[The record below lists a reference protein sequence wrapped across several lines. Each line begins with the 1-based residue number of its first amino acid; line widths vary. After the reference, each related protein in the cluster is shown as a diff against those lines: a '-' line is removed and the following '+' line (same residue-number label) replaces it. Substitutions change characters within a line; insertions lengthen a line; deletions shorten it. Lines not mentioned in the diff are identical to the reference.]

1 MSGTIQFKRG
11 DTFKLSCTYMLD
23 GVAAVT
29 PTDVKSQVR
38 THGGT
43 LVAELVVTR
52 IDDTVGRFD
61 LSCADTTAWP
71 VSVLQCD
78 IQYTDANG
86 NIASTDN
93 LAIQVLRD
101 VTHA

>member
-11 DTFKLSCTYMLD
+11 DTLKLSCTYMLD
-23 GVAAVT
+23 GVAATT
-29 PTDVKSQVR
+29 PVGIQSQVR
-38 THGGT
+38 THAGV
-43 LVAELVVTR
+43 LVAELVVSR
-52 IDDTVGRFD
+52 VDDATGRFD

-71 VSVLQCD
+71 ITVLQCD

-101 VTHA
+101 ITHA